1 MGLSILHVSQP
12 VDGGVARAIGD
23 LVADQLGR
31 GWRVEVASPPG
42 GPLFEDRRRG
52 RRAAPALAR
61 SKGPGA
67 GLGRRDC
74 PARADR
80 PSLGSRSRPSAFVQG
95 RPCGPVGA
103 ARSPRDD
110 LPAPRVVV
118 PGRGRGLRKA
128 ALTWERRA
136 ARWADAVVCVSE
148 GERLAGVEAGIEAA
162 WRVVPNGIDLAAF
175 PQDDREGARR
185 RLGLGG
191 APLAVCVGR
200 LSRQKGQDVL
210 VEAWREVEARV
221 PGAELVLVGSGPEE
235 AALRSRARLVGD
247 ADVRDW
253 LAAANVVVQPSRWEG
268 LAYTVLEAM
277 AGARAVVATD
287 VAGMREALG
296 ADAQLVPSEDREG
309 LAAEVAKRLLDP
321 EAADAEGRALRRRAR
336 SSTTSAG
343 PRRRWPSS
351 TRRSSAAAGASS
363 APEGEAWRHR
373 RGGRVTARSRRSGLR
388 RPRSARPSEPDPPRR

>member
-42 GPLFEDRRRG
+42 GPLFETAVGAGVRHHRWPARRGPGPGSVVETARLARIVRASAPDLVHLHSSKAGLAGRLALRG
-52 RRAAPALAR
+52 RRATIFQPHAWSYLAVE
-61 SKGPGA
+61 GA
-67 GLGRRDC
+67 
-74 PARADR
+74 
-80 PSLGSRSRPSAFVQG
+80 
-95 RPCGPVGA
+95 
-103 ARSPRDD
+103 
-110 LPAPRVVV
+110 
-118 PGRGRGLRKA
+118 LRKA

-175 PQDDREGARR
+175 PQDDREGARE

-210 VEAWREVEARV
+210 VEAWREIEARV

-235 AALRSRARLVGD
+235 SALRSRARLVGEAD
-247 ADVRDW
+247 ARDW

-296 ADAQLVPSEDREG
+296 ADAHLVPSEDREG
-309 LAAEVAKRLLDP
+309 LAAELAKRLLDP
-321 EAADAEGRALRRRAR
+321 DAADAEGRALRRRAEELYDVR
-336 SSTTSAG
+336 RATQAMAELYEEVVG
-343 PRRRWPSS
+343 RRRSQ
-351 TRRSSAAAGASS
+351 
-363 APEGEAWRHR
+363 
-373 RGGRVTARSRRSGLR
+373 
-388 RPRSARPSEPDPPRR
+388 

>member
-42 GPLFEDRRRG
+42 GAAVSRPPSGPACGTTAGPLGGVRGPALSSRQPGSRGSSEPRLADLVHLHSSKAGLAGRLALRG
-52 RRAAPALAR
+52 RRATIFQPHAWSYLAVE
-61 SKGPGA
+61 GA
-67 GLGRRDC
+67 
-74 PARADR
+74 
-80 PSLGSRSRPSAFVQG
+80 
-95 RPCGPVGA
+95 
-103 ARSPRDD
+103 
-110 LPAPRVVV
+110 
-118 PGRGRGLRKA
+118 LRKA
-128 ALTWERRA
+128 ALAWERRA

-175 PQDDREGARR
+175 PQDDREGARE

-210 VEAWREVEARV
+210 VEAWREIEARV

-235 AALRSRARLVGD
+235 SALRGAGPSSKRGGRRA
-247 ADVRDW
+247 W

-296 ADAQLVPSEDREG
+296 ADAHLVPSEDREG
-309 LAAEVAKRLLDP
+309 LAAELAKRLLDP
-321 EAADAEGRALRRRAR
+321 DAADAEGRALRRRAEELYDVR
-336 SSTTSAG
+336 RATQAMAELYEEVVG
-343 PRRRWPSS
+343 RRRSQ
-351 TRRSSAAAGASS
+351 
-363 APEGEAWRHR
+363 
-373 RGGRVTARSRRSGLR
+373 
-388 RPRSARPSEPDPPRR
+388 